1 MTKKQ
6 KRMLLRIGI
15 SIALFIIA
23 CLIPAEGFLKFAI
36 FLVPYFFIG
45 FDVLKESAEN
55 ILKGQVFDENFLMA
69 LATIGAFAIGE
80 YPEATFVM
88 LFYQVG
94 EWFQDY
100 AVNRSR
106 KSITD
111 LMDIRPDTA
120 HVEKNGKVETVNP
133 AGLQIGDTIVIR
145 PGEKVPVDGTVF
157 EGASQLDTAALTGES
172 MPRDADVGT
181 QVLSGC
187 VNLSGVLRVKVDKI
201 FSESTAAKILDMV
214 ENAASKKAK
223 AEHFITKFAAV
234 YTPVV
239 VVLAVTVAILPLFFG
254 QSFNESLHRAL
265 IFLVISC
272 PCALVISVPL
282 SFFGGIGGASKAGI
296 LIKGSN
302 YLETLSKTKTVVF
315 DKTGTLTK
323 GAFSVVDIAPEKMD
337 EKRFLDLAAHGEGYS
352 THPISLSIQ
361 AAYGQKPDM
370 TRVSNVKEIAG
381 HGISALVDGKEVLIG
396 NAKLLEE
403 KGIAV
408 SEVNQA
414 GTVLYLAADGVYG
427 GYMVIADT
435 VKKNAKK
442 TIDRLKA
449 MGIDNLVM
457 LTGDAEKAGEQVA
470 RELGIDKAYCGL
482 LPEDKVSRVESL
494 LKEEGRNESLLF
506 VGDGINDAPVLT
518 RADAGIA
525 MGALGSDAA
534 IEAADVVLMDDDPY
548 KLCTAIS
555 LSKRTLQIVKQNIA
569 FALGVKLLVMVLGVF
584 GIATMWEATFA
595 DVGVSV
601 IAILNAMRAMKVTVA
616 ENIGDAK

>member
-145 PGEKVPVDGTVF
+145 PGEKVPVDGTVL

-408 SEVNQA
+408 NEVNQA